1 MRHLAIGN
9 RNINDGSYKNISE
22 PQIMNYVAEDSEC
35 TVIVLDGVLRK
46 LPIDQLAQ
54 TIALAYKKLRIG
66 GTLKIVDIDFDLL
79 VYAYGKSKNLASLN
93 QAIFAPSEIR
103 SFLSV
108 DLLKEIIQQY
118 PKLSLQSMN
127 IQNIEFDAEFKRN
140 G

>member
-1 MRHLAIGN
+1 MKIYIGSRAVDN
-9 RNINDGSYKNISE
+9 GSYKNISE
-22 PQIMNYVAEDSEC
+22 PQIMNYIAEDSEC
-35 TVIVLDGVLRK
+35 TAIVLDGVLRK
-46 LPIDQLAQ
+46 LPIDQVAQ

-66 GTLKIVDIDFDLL
+66 GILKIVDIDFDLL
-79 VYAYGKSKNLASLN
+79 VYVYGKSKNLASLN

-108 DLLKEIIQQY
+108 DLLKEITQQY

-140 G
+140 A

>member
-1 MRHLAIGN
+1 MKIYIGSRAVDN
-9 RNINDGSYKNISE
+9 GSYKNISE
-22 PQIMNYVAEDSEC
+22 PQIMNYIAEDSEC
-35 TVIVLDGVLRK
+35 AAIVLDGVLRK
-46 LPIDQLAQ
+46 LPIDQVAQ

-66 GTLKIVDIDFDLL
+66 GILKIVDIDFDLL
-79 VYAYGKSKNLASLN
+79 VYVYGKSKNLASLN

-108 DLLKEIIQQY
+108 DLLKEITQQY

>member
-1 MRHLAIGN
+1 MKIYIGSRAVDN
-9 RNINDGSYKNISE
+9 GSYKNISE
-22 PQIMNYVAEDSEC
+22 PQIMNYIAEDSEC
-35 TVIVLDGVLRK
+35 TAIVLDGVLRK
-46 LPIDQLAQ
+46 LPIDQVAQ

-66 GTLKIVDIDFDLL
+66 GILKIVDIDFDLL
-79 VYAYGKSKNLASLN
+79 VYVYGKSKNLASLN

-108 DLLKEIIQQY
+108 DLLKEITQQY

>member
-1 MRHLAIGN
+1 MKIYIGSRAVDN
-9 RNINDGSYKNISE
+9 GSYKNISE
-22 PQIMNYVAEDSEC
+22 PQIMNYIAEDSEC
-35 TVIVLDGVLRK
+35 TAIVLDGILRK
-46 LPIDQLAQ
+46 LPIDQAAQ

-66 GTLKIVDIDFDLL
+66 GILKIVDIDFDLL
-79 VYAYGKSKNLASLN
+79 VYVYGKSKNLASLN

-108 DLLKEIIQQY
+108 DLLKEITQQY

>member
-1 MRHLAIGN
+1 MKIYIGSRAVDN
-9 RNINDGSYKNISE
+9 GSYKNISE
-22 PQIMNYVAEDSEC
+22 PQIMNYIAEDSEC
-35 TVIVLDGVLRK
+35 TAIVLDGILRK
-46 LPIDQLAQ
+46 LPIDQVAQ

-66 GTLKIVDIDFDLL
+66 GILKIVDIDFDLL
-79 VYAYGKSKNLASLN
+79 VYVYGKSKNLASLN

-108 DLLKEIIQQY
+108 DLLKEITQQY

>member
-1 MRHLAIGN
+1 MKVYIGN

-127 IQNIEFDAEFKRN
+127 SQNIEFDAEFKRN